1 MNKLSENL
9 PNLNIN
15 KLSKKS
21 QEKEDEIRRNLQKAN
36 QYWNDC
42 KIQIH
47 WNKLGWVNPRNCN
60 EQKNQFCV
68 SSNCFV

>member
-21 QEKEDEIRRNLQKAN
+21 QEKEDEIIRNLQKAN
-36 QYWNDC
+36 QYLNDC
-42 KIQIH
+42 KI
-47 WNKLGWVNPRNCN
+47 
-60 EQKNQFCV
+60 
-68 SSNCFV
+68 